1 MQGPKSS
8 PRRFVRAALTVGE
21 RRLDDY
27 ATRGSRASRI
37 VIWLIEAVGVTL
49 FALGGLATLAF
60 LHVDTP
66 AEAARR
72 GLALVPQGCEAGYFM
87 HGRYLCWFTMS
98 GHPLLFLLA
107 SFSCVFGAMLA
118 IWGKKLWR

>member
-1 MQGPKSS
+1 M
-8 PRRFVRAALTVGE
+8 
-21 RRLDDY
+21 
-27 ATRGSRASRI
+27 
-37 VIWLIEAVGVTL
+37 IWLIEAVGVTL

-60 LHVDTP
+60 FHADTA

-87 HGRYLCWFTMS
+87 YGQYLCWFTIS

-107 SFSCVFGAMLA
+107 LLSCVFGVMLA
-118 IWGKKLWR
+118 IWGTKL